1 MNEPTTSGQPGKRR
15 RRHLA
20 ACAVLGALV
29 AALTEPGQAADG
41 APGRVVSINLC
52 TDQQAMAI
60 AAPGQLASV
69 SRLARDP
76 ALSNM
81 ADAAVALPVND
92 GRAEEVVSL
101 APDLVLAGSF
111 TSRAT
116 VGMLRRLGVRVEEFP
131 PANSFA
137 DIRESLTRMGQLL
150 GRTERADE
158 LVREFDARLATLESD
173 ESETAQKPVAVV
185 YHIGNGTDGRGTLA
199 DEILTAAGW
208 DNLAARLGLG
218 SYGALP
224 LETLVAG
231 RPDLVLVGGAEA
243 SWSTEA
249 LPNARHP
256 AIMAATDNGDRLM
269 MLPDRST
276 ICGTPFVVDAIA
288 RLVDERHRQAPHRR
302 PAP

>member
-1 MNEPTTSGQPGKRR
+1 MNGPMTRGNPPKRHR
-15 RRHLA
+15 RQFA
-20 ACAVLGALV
+20 ACAVLGAV
-29 AALTEPGQAADG
+29 IAALMEPGQAADG

-76 ALSNM
+76 SLSNM
-81 ADAAVALPVND
+81 ADVAATLPVND
-92 GRAEEVVSL
+92 GRAEEIVSL

-116 VGMLRRLGVRVEEFP
+116 VGMLRRLGMRVEEFT
-131 PANSFA
+131 PANSFD
-137 DIRESLTRMGQLL
+137 DIRENLTRMGLLL
-150 GRTERADE
+150 GRTEPADE
-158 LVREFDARLATLESD
+158 LVREFDARLAALESD
-173 ESETAQKPVAVV
+173 GSEIAPKPVAVV

-208 DNLAARLGLG
+208 DNLAAKLGLG
-218 SYGALP
+218 PYGALP
-224 LETLVAG
+224 LETLVAS

-256 AIMAATDNGDRLM
+256 AIMAATDDGDRLM
-269 MLPDRST
+269 VLPDRST
-276 ICGTPFVVDAIA
+276 ICGTPFVVDAVA
-288 RLVDERHRQAPHRR
+288 RLVDERHRQAALGR

>member
-1 MNEPTTSGQPGKRR
+1 MNEPTTSGRSPKRQ

-41 APGRVVSINLC
+41 ARGRVVSINLC

-81 ADAAVALPVND
+81 ADAAAALPVND

-131 PANSFA
+131 PANSFD
-137 DIRESLTRMGQLL
+137 DIRENLTRMGRLL
-150 GRTERADE
+150 GRTERANE
-158 LVREFDARLATLESD
+158 LVREFDARLAALESD
-173 ESETAQKPVAVV
+173 AGETAQKPVAVV

-208 DNLAARLGLG
+208 ENLAARLGLG

-269 MLPDRST
+269 VLPDRST
-276 ICGTPFVVDAIA
+276 ICGTPFVVDAVA
-288 RLVDERHRQAPHRR
+288 RLVDERHRQATQRR

>member
-1 MNEPTTSGQPGKRR
+1 M
-15 RRHLA
+15 
-20 ACAVLGALV
+20 
-29 AALTEPGQAADG
+29 TEPGQAADG

-69 SRLARDP
+69 SRLSRDP
-76 ALSNM
+76 SLSNM
-81 ADAAVALPVND
+81 ADAAAILPVND
-92 GRAEEVVSL
+92 GRAEEIVSL

-116 VGMLRRLGVRVEEFP
+116 VGMLRRLGMRVEEFP
-131 PANSFA
+131 PANSFG
-137 DIRESLTRMGQLL
+137 DIRENLTRMGELL

-158 LVREFDARLATLESD
+158 LVREFDTRLAALESD
-173 ESETAQKPVAVV
+173 GSETAPKPIAVV
-185 YHIGNGTDGRGTLA
+185 YHIGNGTDGRGTLV

-269 MLPDRST
+269 VLPDRST
-276 ICGTPFVVDAIA
+276 ICGTPFVVDAVA
-288 RLVDERHRQAPHRR
+288 RLVEERHRQATHRR

>member
-1 MNEPTTSGQPGKRR
+1 MNEPTTSERSPKRQ

-29 AALTEPGQAADG
+29 AALTESGQAADG

-81 ADAAVALPVND
+81 ADAAAALPVND

-131 PANSFA
+131 PANSFD
-137 DIRESLTRMGQLL
+137 DIRENLTRMGQLL

-158 LVREFDARLATLESD
+158 LVREFDARLAALESD
-173 ESETAQKPVAVV
+173 ASESAQKPVAVV

-269 MLPDRST
+269 VLPDRST

-288 RLVDERHRQAPHRR
+288 RLVDERHRQATHRR